1 MEAFF
6 SFLQK
11 LFVFVFVL
19 ATFFPYVQYH
29 EFLQQKETMQ
39 SSQEQL
45 ERSKFKWPIRHD
57 SDVISI
63 DEKELEWLLSGLDI
77 LPQEPHKTLHY
88 QSVS

>member
-1 MEAFF
+1 MKWFTDLPLVYLHRTPVDFRKAING
-6 SFLQK
+6 L
-11 LFVFVFVL
+11 
-19 ATFFPYVQYH
+19 
-29 EFLQQKETMQ
+29 
-39 SSQEQL
+39 SSLVEQEM

-77 LPQEPHKTLHY
+77 LPQEPHKTLYY